1 MNIFKE
7 ILSSEYCIV
16 ILFVINIIVFVL
28 YFNNYKKLK
37 KYKKDNEFILKRL
50 GNGNDILELLKENNK
65 KVEKVEIQNKELS
78 ICLDK
83 LNFKANKCLQ
93 KVGFVRYNAFKD
105 TGSELSFA
113 LAILDNNDTGIVL
126 NGIYSR
132 ETSNIYAKSIINGK
146 SEYRLSE
153 EEIKAL
159 KEAIEKTN
167 EI

>member
-50 GNGNDILELLKENNK
+50 GNGKDILELLKENNK

-93 KVGFVRYNAFKD
+93 KVGFV
-105 TGSELSFA
+105 
-113 LAILDNNDTGIVL
+113 
-126 NGIYSR
+126 
-132 ETSNIYAKSIINGK
+132 NIY
-146 SEYRLSE
+146 
-153 EEIKAL
+153 
-159 KEAIEKTN
+159 
-167 EI
+167 

>member
-1 MNIFKE
+1 ME
-7 ILSSEYCIV
+7 EL
-16 ILFVINIIVFVL
+16 
-28 YFNNYKKLK
+28 
-37 KYKKDNEFILKRL
+37 
-50 GNGNDILELLKENNK
+50 LELLKENNK